1 MAIELPALPY
11 PRNALEPHLSA
22 ATLDEH
28 HGSHHRGHVE
38 ATNRLLEGSGLEGL
52 ALEEIVRRARGR
64 LADEAAQAWS
74 HGFYWTC
81 LSPRGGGDP
90 AGPLAERLAR
100 QYGDFIRFREEFTR
114 QALGL
119 FGSGWVWLLV
129 KSDGALAIAST
140 PNQDNPLMDV
150 AEVKGTPILGNDVWE
165 HAYYLEY
172 QNRRAAYLDGW
183 WQVVDWKTVSDR
195 YAATRAR

>member
-11 PRNALEPHLSA
+11 LRNALEPHLSA
-22 ATLDEH
+22 AALDEH

-81 LSPRGGGDP
+81 LSPCGGGDP

-100 QYGDFIRFREEFTR
+100 ACLEDGRVRRATVRIE
-114 QALGL
+114 
-119 FGSGWVWLLV
+119 
-129 KSDGALAIAST
+129 KPGALNA
-140 PNQDNPLMDV
+140 V
-150 AEVKGTPILGNDVWE
+150 AAPGCEIVL
-165 HAYYLEY
+165 
-172 QNRRAAYLDGW
+172 
-183 WQVVDWKTVSDR
+183 
-195 YAATRAR
+195 AR

>member
-100 QYGDFIRFREEFTR
+100 QYGDSARFREEFTR

-119 FGSGWVWLLV
+119 FGSGWVWLV
-129 KSDGALAIAST
+129 QRPD
-140 PNQDNPLMDV
+140 
-150 AEVKGTPILGNDVWE
+150 GTPGIVATRGGGTPLTGTDTPLLACDVWE
-165 HAYYLEY
+165 HAYYLDR
-172 QNRRAAYLDGW
+172 QNARADYLEAFW
-183 WQVVDWKTVSDR
+183 KVVDWQAVG
-195 YAATRAR
+195 ARLR

>member
-90 AGPLAERLAR
+90 TGPLAERLAR

-119 FGSGWVWLLV
+119 SGSGWVWLV
-129 KSDGALAIAST
+129 QRPD
-140 PNQDNPLMDV
+140 
-150 AEVKGTPILGNDVWE
+150 GTPGIVATRGGGTPLTGSDTPLLACDVWE
-165 HAYYLEY
+165 HAYYLDR
-172 QNRRAAYLDGW
+172 QNARADYLEAFW
-183 WQVVDWKTVSDR
+183 KVVDWQAVG
-195 YAATRAR
+195 ARLR